1 MDPFLSVYGHVTL
14 DQILTVQRFPRDNT
28 TEDVLAKSSSLG
40 GTGANIAVSAARLGC
55 PTALCSLIGRD
66 LPRHYRDL
74 MADSGL
80 ILDEMVEV
88 DGYETSAC
96 VIANDSCL
104 TQKVLFYQG
113 PQGFASE
120 IGARLESNASR
131 SEHVHFCTGDPEWYI
146 SIMRGLHGPSKTLDP
161 AQESH
166 RIWNADRLG
175 RALPLAD
182 ALFCNNFEAESL
194 RTYIGADDI
203 LDADL
208 PLVVCT
214 EGAAGSR
221 ARVGDETIRI
231 PAVRA
236 ERAVDPTGCG
246 DSYRAGFYA
255 ALYRG
260 YGIPE
265 ALVVASSVASFV
277 LQEIGALSG
286 TPAWEQAIERAE
298 PWFGEI
304 HRRRR
309 DAARTIV
316 YHQAVRSGRPWSC
329 TL

>member
-1 MDPFLSVYGHVTL
+1 MEPFLSVYGHVTL
-14 DQILTVQRFPRDNT
+14 DQIMTVRRFPRDNT
-28 TEDVLAKSSSLG
+28 TEDVLTKSSSLG

-66 LPRHYRDL
+66 LPQHDRDL
-74 MADSGL
+74 MAESGL

-88 DGYETSAC
+88 DGYETSTC
-96 VIANDSCL
+96 VIANDPSL

-113 PQGFASE
+113 PQGYASR
-120 IGARLESNASR
+120 IGIGLESNARR
-131 SEHVHFCTGDPEWYI
+131 SKHIHFCTGDPEWYI
-146 SIMRGLHGPSKTLDP
+146 GIMRDVQGPRKAIDP

-166 RIWNADRLG
+166 RIWNADLLG
-175 RALPLAD
+175 RALPLAN

-194 RTYIGADDI
+194 RRYAGREDI
-203 LDADL
+203 LDVDL

-221 ARVGDETIRI
+221 AKVGDERIRI

-236 ERAVDPTGCG
+236 DRVVDPTGCG

-260 YGIPE
+260 YGVPE

-277 LQEIGALSG
+277 LQETGALTG
-286 TPAWEQAIERAE
+286 TPTWEQAVARAE

-304 HRRRR
+304 HRGPRGRTPASGSCRR
-309 DAARTIV
+309 
-316 YHQAVRSGRPWSC
+316 SLSFLSC
-329 TL
+329 GGS